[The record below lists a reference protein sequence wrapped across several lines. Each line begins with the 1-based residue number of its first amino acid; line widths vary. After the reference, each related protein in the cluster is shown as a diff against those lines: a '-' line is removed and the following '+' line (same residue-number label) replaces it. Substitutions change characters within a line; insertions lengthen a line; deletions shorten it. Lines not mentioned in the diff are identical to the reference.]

1 MMVILRGDLHKIKF
15 LYGEVRIRTYLTLKI
30 TYSKRYRDLAGLV
43 FTVLQ
48 K

>member
-1 MMVILRGDLHKIKF
+1 MMVILRGDLHKINF
-15 LYGEVRIRTYLTLKI
+15 LYGEVRIRNYRTQKI
-30 TYSKRYRDLAGLV
+30 PYSKRYRDLAGLV